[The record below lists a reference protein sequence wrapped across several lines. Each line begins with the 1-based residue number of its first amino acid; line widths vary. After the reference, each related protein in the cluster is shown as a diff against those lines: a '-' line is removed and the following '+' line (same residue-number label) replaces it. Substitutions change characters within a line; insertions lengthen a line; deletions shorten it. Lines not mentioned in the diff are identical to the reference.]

1 MPIEIRELHIKV
13 QVTPEREPAPRAASS
28 ASEDMVQEVVAAVLE
43 TIERKKER

>member
-13 QVTPEREPAPRAASS
+13 QVTPEREPAPRATSGSS
-28 ASEDMVQEVVAAVLE
+28 KDMVQEVVDAVLE